1 MTCHPPSRRSGFT
14 LIELSLAIML
24 GLAIAAMSMAL
35 FNQQLAFLQIY
46 KAQSF
51 LTDEAPLIS
60 LHVSKLVG
68 KAERFRLHNTVADA
82 LAGTNPRSTSSP
94 VLVLNFRQP
103 DGVIRA
109 SILSF
114 EDRGN
119 GPALYYYVV
128 PLSGVLGTPQWYVT
142 KTPTNVAFTVE
153 QGILR
158 MTLTGPAGELITYSG
173 AMTQ

>member
-1 MTCHPPSRRSGFT
+1 MKHPVPSRHRGFT
-14 LIELSLAIML
+14 LIELSLAILL
-24 GLAIAAMSMAL
+24 GMAIGAISLAL

-46 KAQSF
+46 RAQTF

-68 KAERFRLHNTVADA
+68 KAERFRLHDTVADA
-82 LAGTNPRSTSSP
+82 LSGARPRSTASP

-103 DGVIRA
+103 SGVVRA
-109 SILSF
+109 AILSF
-114 EDRGN
+114 ENRGS

-128 PLSGVLGTPQWYVT
+128 PESGVLGAPQWHLT
-142 KTPTNVAFTVE
+142 KAPTDVAFSVT
-153 QGILR
+153 QGILH
-158 MTLTGPAGELITYSG
+158 MTLTGPNAERITYSG